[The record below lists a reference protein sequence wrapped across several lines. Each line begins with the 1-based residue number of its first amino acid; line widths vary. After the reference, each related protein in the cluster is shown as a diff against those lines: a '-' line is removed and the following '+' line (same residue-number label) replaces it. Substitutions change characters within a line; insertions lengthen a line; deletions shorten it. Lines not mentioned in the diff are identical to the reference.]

1 MVYIDCV
8 NLKYKN
14 MVMNHLFADSLEELH
29 LFVDKLGINRKYF
42 QKNASFP
49 HYDICLSKK
58 ELALKN
64 GAIELKTRR
73 ETADKLKEL
82 KQKEEYIIFF
92 KNRS

>member
-1 MVYIDCV
+1 MVYIDCI
-8 NLKYKN
+8 NLKYKK

-49 HYDICLSKK
+49 HYDICLGKK

-73 ETADKLKEL
+73 ETANKLKEL
-82 KQKEEYIIFF
+82 KQKEEYINFF